1 VTASSATEVMEAGGS
16 AHARDLAVSSVVVGC
31 RTHQS
36 PAASASPG
44 IDLAPTNPIQPGAHG
59 NARPPLLGICL
70 AAPQIYDGTS
80 SEADQ

>member
-1 VTASSATEVMEAGGS
+1 MTASSATEVMEAGGS
-16 AHARDLAVSSVVVGC
+16 AHARDLAASSVVVGC
-31 RTHQS
+31 RTHQ
-36 PAASASPG
+36 SASPG